1 MRFLFSLS
9 YPACHLVIAWQIS
22 IGIKLE
28 VQQITQGHADV
39 VNSSGKCII
48 IGNTMDSGYK
58 VSVGYV
64 DEQSTSMDF
73 LVNFMETRFSF
84 VIETEILGYRDYPQ
98 KTADQFILYFPI
110 MLLFPDSGKI
120 PLYKVTT
127 ILSYTIIAFYHSY
140 LKCATR

>member
-9 YPACHLVIAWQIS
+9 YPACHLVIVWQIS

-28 VQQITQGHADV
+28 VKQITQGHADV

-64 DEQSTSMDF
+64 DE
-73 LVNFMETRFSF
+73 
-84 VIETEILGYRDYPQ
+84 
-98 KTADQFILYFPI
+98 
-110 MLLFPDSGKI
+110 
-120 PLYKVTT
+120 
-127 ILSYTIIAFYHSY
+127 
-140 LKCATR
+140 